1 MFILAHPAKEHE
13 RTVPSCRLHRP
24 VNKGAGCILVGDI
37 KTNKSKKWKMA
48 KVAGFEK
55 LGLSFGQLSFSFYV
69 NSMNTRMNILREE
82 K

>member
-1 MFILAHPAKEHE
+1 
-13 RTVPSCRLHRP
+13 LHRP

-69 NSMNTRMNILREE
+69 NSMNTRMNIMKTEMIILFFKETM
-82 K
+82 